1 MVNSKLIRLSHGG
14 ITQNCYA
21 KPKSKPYFA
30 EVDLKKGNN
39 NLYEISAYRA
49 IMQFIKLPLVTV
61 ELSAITLQKM
71 QVMEKCSRFRLLACK
86 AFLIASN
93 QGKVSLKN
101 IKIMEFSVMD
111 PD

>member
-61 ELSAITLQKM
+61 
-71 QVMEKCSRFRLLACK
+71 QV
-86 AFLIASN
+86 
-93 QGKVSLKN
+93 VSHNVTKDAGHGQ
-101 IKIMEFSVMD
+101 IVKIQTFSVQSLSYSK
-111 PD
+111 